1 MGKGDKKDADRA
13 KAEKRLE
20 QEIGEGQ
27 TDEQLARAEKK
38 AEGMGRGVN
47 KGEERV
53 LTRRLRSLA
62 RYVRATRTSVRTRGT
77 GQLRPRTWA
86 ET

>member
-27 TDEQLARAEKK
+27 TDEQLARA
-38 AEGMGRGVN
+38 GPGR
-47 KGEERV
+47 
-53 LTRRLRSLA
+53 
-62 RYVRATRTSVRTRGT
+62 
-77 GQLRPRTWA
+77 RTWQRPHIARPLRASA
-86 ET
+86 EPLRGCAGQPCALRTA